1 MGRVFQ
7 PHIITDDSAV
17 GGHII
22 PGSLISDGD
31 VWFQRSGSTDGNR
44 KAFTL
49 SMWYRPI
56 NDSGE
61 NWIFGTGN
69 TSNPREG
76 FQQSY
81 EKVYY
86 STGTGSGPVVY
97 RFNTNAFTRDQG
109 GWYHFVVV
117 YDSCNPTSTD
127 RLRFYLNGNRDTN
140 YAAVLYPSLDGNTQ
154 FVNDV
159 TYPYVIGS
167 LPGETNSYLFGNITQ
182 YHFFDGAT
190 LDQSYFGYTDELT
203 GIWRPKKVK
212 TDVNNNY
219 TYGTSTSTSPSGTWT
234 ASGNGW
240 GSAPPSHIFDNNYTN
255 FMNNSA
261 GGQIIT
267 WNTTTYNL
275 RGKLEIECYGDPYD
289 IYVNGNSTKVAD
301 APSGSTYTKVD
312 CGTHSRINEIQFAGT
327 SYNTTT
333 GLGSAGIYVRAIYV
347 NGVQLKNG
355 ATNDYGLN
363 GFFLPFDG
371 TYPVAEDIS
380 GNNNHFTI
388 QNDKY
393 GGLGPSLDQA
403 TGAFPIM
410 RTDTGGRNFLTGVRD
425 DPLKSYIAF
434 AHPLD
439 HGGANNGAVLD
450 YSAVIRGSGTGH
462 IMNFANVSYSENQ
475 QNYTNSTSQNFYGS
489 SLGFNGSSSKC
500 DIPSSSDFDIG
511 TGDFTCEAYINLDN
525 SGGGGRTAS
534 VVFNKSTASATSNSS
549 FYFGCGSDGV
559 SLYLSTTGSSWT
571 TWIEV
576 ARTLNGR
583 LWHHIVWQRRSNV
596 LEIFIDGMK
605 QTTFASAQNNTIE
618 QDVFTST
625 RQANIGT
632 QDGSGSWFKGHIQDL
647 RLYKG
652 VAKYT
657 SNFVPGFSQPRITKD
672 SPSGFA
678 NPKSPDYGS
687 VTNGSVSFEGT
698 NEKLIVPNHSDFD
711 MGLNEFTM
719 ECWVYNTYPSSYP
732 SLIQK
737 YSADADAS
745 WFWALGSGSGT
756 NQFFFYYASG
766 PTQANSVGFGDSIP
780 LRRWT
785 HCAVVRD
792 NNTLRTYVNGIQSH
806 TTGISASIPMKT
818 TSHNVTIGSD
828 VNGAYD
834 LRGFISNVRIIKGTC
849 LYPNGTTFT
858 SQLTKPLTNVTNT
871 KLLCCQDSD
880 DYATAAVI
888 PTGSI
893 TRTRFPKG
901 TRFNP
906 FDVVDTCS
914 PAGSNFPTISKDGTH
929 QGGGWTITSGHKS
942 LKATGATG
950 DRQIK
955 CGQVMPS
962 SGKYYF
968 EFNIQLLNTQ
978 YRYLGAGL
986 LWSSSAHNLQQG
998 AIDDNRNRMM
1008 TASGEIKAGTASSY
1022 SWSPSGFKGS
1032 VNETFCF
1039 AVDMDR
1045 GEMYFGIDGIW
1056 VTDANPHK
1064 MENPHV
1070 TDLNTYDGGLQVGG
1084 GWYPAIWEW
1093 QAGNGGE
1100 FNFGDIPFK
1109 YMPPEGFL
1117 SLASCNQ
1124 PKGSVFNP
1132 KKHFAAISYQ
1142 GNGSSNG
1149 DNQNITLD
1157 FTPDFVYI
1165 TGRENATHKQVFTS
1179 LTPNKAL
1186 ATSRN
1191 VGEYSFTGMQIKPF
1205 SFDAPYSSSSSYTCN
1220 TNGHNYMAYCWKA
1233 GGAAVA
1239 NSDGTISSQVSVNKE
1254 AGFSIVTYT
1263 GTGAD
1268 GTVGHGLGKV
1278 PAVVIIKNRDRTVEW
1293 IVKHQKLSSGNILYL
1308 NLASGEDGATGSNNG
1323 IIGDLNNAS
1332 TFSLSRTSNS
1342 GNYHNVNHS
1351 GERYVAFCYAEIPG
1365 YSKFGIYRGN
1375 DSSDGVF
1382 NHCGFEP
1389 AFIMTSGKN
1398 SSDAWVLWDN
1408 TRDPDNVG
1416 HHRSFVNEH
1425 ATESTSISNSTS
1437 MVDFYSNGFK
1447 FRGSSD
1453 DTNGTNRH
1461 YIYLAFAKAP
1471 VSTPFGSSSLGR

>member
-1 MGRVFQ
+1 MTRVFQ

-22 PGSLISDGD
+22 PGSFITDGD
-31 VWFQRSGSTDGNR
+31 VYFSRTGSTDGNR

-56 NDSGE
+56 RDTAE
-61 NWIFGTGN
+61 NWLFGCGN

-76 FQQSY
+76 FQHTS
-81 EKVYY
+81 EKFYL
-86 STGTGSGPVVY
+86 STNTGSGSLYKFDHNSLV
-97 RFNTNAFTRDQG
+97 RDQG
-109 GWYHFVVV
+109 GWYHLVVV
-117 YDSCNPTSTD
+117 FDSCNPTQSD
-127 RLRFYLNGNRDTN
+127 RLRFYINGNRDTN
-140 YAAVLYPSLDGNTQ
+140 YGSVTYPSLDQNTQ
-154 FVNDV
+154 FINDV
-159 TYPYVIGS
+159 SYPYVLLA
-167 LPGETNSYLFGNITQ
+167 LPGVTNSFVHGNVTQ

-212 TDVNNNY
+212 TDVNNGY
-219 TYGTSTSTSPSGTWT
+219 TYGSSTTTSPSGTWT

-240 GSAPPSHIFDNNYTN
+240 GSHPPSHIFDNNYTN

-301 APSGSTYTKVD
+301 APSGTTYTKVD
-312 CGTHSRINEIQFAGT
+312 CGTHSVINEIQFAGT
-327 SYNTTT
+327 SYNTGT

-355 ATNDYGLN
+355 ATNDHGLN

-371 TYPVAEDIS
+371 THPVLEDIS
-380 GNNNHFTI
+380 GNNNHFNAI
-388 QNDKY
+388 YDKV
-393 GGLGPSLDQA
+393 GSLGPSLDQA
-403 TGAFPIM
+403 TGAFPIL
-410 RTDTGGRNFLTGVRD
+410 RTDTGGRNALMGVRD
-425 DPLKSYIAF
+425 DPLKSYISF

-439 HGGANNGAVLD
+439 NPNVID
-450 YSAVIRGSGTGH
+450 YSAVVRGSGTGH
-462 IMNFANVSYSENQ
+462 SITYTNTGLGENE

-489 SLGFNGSSSKC
+489 CVSFNGSSSRC

-525 SGGGGRTAS
+525 SGSGNRVGS
-534 VVFNKSTASATSNSS
+534 VVFNKSTSSASSNSS
-549 FYFGCGSDGV
+549 FYFGCGSNGV

-576 ARTLNGR
+576 SRTFNGR
-583 LWHHIVWQRRSNV
+583 LWHHIVWQRRSNI

-605 QTTFASAQNNTIE
+605 QTSYAANQNNTIE

-632 QDGSGSWFKGHIQDL
+632 QDGSGSYFKGYIQDL
-647 RLYKG
+647 RFYKG

-678 NPKSPDYGS
+678 HPKLPDYSS
-687 VTNGSVSFEGT
+687 VTNGSVSFTGD
-698 NEKLIVPNHSDFD
+698 NQYLIIPNHSDFD
-711 MGLNEFTM
+711 IGLNEFTM
-719 ECWVYNTYPSSYP
+719 ECWVYNTFDGQAYP

-737 YSADADAS
+737 YDTDSNAS
-745 WFWALGSGSGT
+745 WFWALGNSRRM
-756 NQFFFYYASG
+756 NQFFFYYAG
-766 PTQANSVGFGDSIP
+766 GAAASVGGTDDVP
-780 LRRWT
+780 LRKWT

-792 NNTLRTYVNGIQSH
+792 NNTLRTYVNGVQ
-806 TTGISASIPMKT
+806 TATVGVSASDPMKT
-818 TSHNVTIGSD
+818 TTMSVTIGADS
-828 VNGAYD
+828 NGAYD
-834 LRGFISNVRIIKGTC
+834 LRGYISNARIINGTC

-858 SQLTKPLTNVTNT
+858 PQLTNPLTNVTNT
-871 KLLCCQDSD
+871 KLLCCQDPD
-880 DYATAAVI
+880 DFSTAAVI

-893 TRTRFPKG
+893 TRSDNAKG

-906 FDVVDTCS
+906 FDIVDTCS
-914 PAGSNFPTISKDGTH
+914 SAGSNFPTLSRDSNH
-929 QGGGWTITSGHKS
+929 QGGGWDITDWHKNLRAIGS
-942 LKATGATG
+942 VG
-950 DRQIK
+950 DRQIS
-955 CGQVMPS
+955 CGKIMPS

-968 EFNIQLLNTQ
+968 ECNIQQLNVGA
-978 YRYLGAGL
+978 RYFGVGL
-986 LWSSSAHNLQQG
+986 IWSSSSAPYQNPS
-998 AIDDNRNRMM
+998 IDNNNFRYI
-1008 TASGEIKAGTASSY
+1008 TASGDLKTTSSGTTN
-1022 SWSPSGFKGS
+1022 WSTGYRGN
-1032 VNETFCF
+1032 VRETFCF

-1056 VTDANPHK
+1056 VTNANPHK

-1084 GWYPAIWEW
+1084 GWYPVMAVW
-1093 QAGNGGE
+1093 QSGNAGE
-1100 FNFGDIPFK
+1100 FNFGDVPFK

-1117 SLASCNQ
+1117 SLASCSQ
-1124 PKGSVFNP
+1124 PKGSVLNP
-1132 KKHFAAISYQ
+1132 KKHFTAVSYQ
-1142 GNGSSNG
+1142 GNGSSDG

-1157 FTPDFVYI
+1157 FTPDLVYI

-1179 LTPNKAL
+1179 LTTSKAL

-1191 VGEYSFTGMQIKPF
+1191 VGEYSFSAMQIKPS

-1239 NSDGTISSQVSVNKE
+1239 NTDGTISSQVSVNKE

-1278 PAVVIIKNRDRTVEW
+1278 PAVVIIKNRDRTVDW
-1293 IVKHQKLSSGNILYL
+1293 IVKHQKLSSGKILYL
-1308 NLASGEDGATGSNNG
+1308 NLNSGEDTATGSNNG

-1332 TFSLSRTSNS
+1332 TFSLTRTNNS
-1342 GNYHNVNHS
+1342 GNYNNNNVS
-1351 GERYVAFCYAEIPG
+1351 GENYVAFCYAEIPG

-1382 NHCGFEP
+1382 NDCGFKP
-1389 AFIMTSGKN
+1389 ATIITAGKN

-1408 TRDPDNVG
+1408 VRDPDNVG
-1416 HHRSFVNEH
+1416 HHRSYPNQ
-1425 ATESTSISNSTS
+1425 ATVESTTINNATS

-1453 DTNGTNRH
+1453 DTNGTGRH
-1461 YIYLAFAKAP
+1461 YIYMAFAEEP
-1471 VSTPFGSSSLGR
+1471 VNTPFGSSSLGR

>member
-1 MGRVFQ
+1 MARVFQ
-7 PHIITDDSAV
+7 PHIITDDSTV

-31 VWFQRSGSTDGNR
+31 VFFSRTGSTDSNK

-49 SMWYRPI
+49 SFWFRPL
-56 NDSGE
+56 NDGGE
-61 NWIFGTGN
+61 NWIWGSGN

-76 FQQSY
+76 FQASY
-81 EKVYY
+81 EKTYY
-86 STGTGSGPVVY
+86 STNTGIGGGDYTFSH
-97 RFNTNAFTRDQG
+97 NSHTRDQG

-117 YDSCNPTSTD
+117 YDSCNPTQSD
-127 RLRFYLNGNRDTN
+127 RLRYYINGNRDTN
-140 YAAVLYPSLDGNTQ
+140 YASVTYPSLDVNTQ
-154 FVNDV
+154 FINDV
-159 TYPYVIGS
+159 SYPYVLGS
-167 LPGETNSYLFGNITQ
+167 LPGATSAYLHGNLTQ

-212 TDVNNNY
+212 TDVNNGY
-219 TYGTSTSTSPSGTWT
+219 TYGASTSTSPSGTWT

-240 GSAPPSHIFDNNYTN
+240 GSHPPSHIFDDNYTN
-255 FMNNSA
+255 YMNNNS

-275 RGKLEIECYGDPYD
+275 RGKLEIECYSSSGLYD

-301 APSGSTYTKVD
+301 TPSGTTHTKVD
-312 CGTHSRINEIQFAGT
+312 CGTHSIINEIQFAGT
-327 SYNTTT
+327 SYNTGT

-371 TYPVAEDIS
+371 THPVAEDIS

-388 QNDKY
+388 NNDKY
-393 GGLGPSLDQA
+393 GSLGPSLDQA
-403 TGAFPIM
+403 TGAFPIL
-410 RTDTGGRNFLTGVRD
+410 RTDTGGRNALMGVRD
-425 DPLKSYIAF
+425 DPLKSYISF

-439 HGGANNGAVLD
+439 NSNIID
-450 YSAVIRGSGTGH
+450 YSAVVRGSGTGH
-462 IMNFANVSYSENQ
+462 SITYSNTGLGENE

-489 SLGFNGSSSKC
+489 CVSFNGTNARC

-525 SGGGGRTAS
+525 SGSGGRTGS
-534 VVFNKSTASATSNSS
+534 VVFNKSTAGATSNSS
-549 FYFGCGSDGV
+549 FYFGCGSNGV

-576 ARTLNGR
+576 ARTFNGR
-583 LWHHIVWQRRSNV
+583 LWHHIVWQRRSNI

-605 QTTFASAQNNTIE
+605 QTTYAANQNNTIA

-632 QDGSGSWFKGHIQDL
+632 QDGSGSWFKGYIQDL
-647 RLYKG
+647 KFYKG

-678 NPKSPDYGS
+678 YPKSPDYSS
-687 VTNGSVSFEGT
+687 VTNGSVSFTGD
-698 NEKLIVPNHSDFD
+698 NQYLVIPNHSDFD
-711 MGLNEFTM
+711 IGLNEFTM
-719 ECWVYNTYPSSYP
+719 ECWVYNTFDGQAYP

-737 YSADADAS
+737 YDSDSNAS
-745 WFWALGSGSGT
+745 WFWALGNSKRQ

-766 PTQANSVGFGDSIP
+766 SPQAVSVGGTDDVP
-780 LRRWT
+780 LRKWT

-792 NNTLRTYVNGIQSH
+792 NNTLRTYVNGVQ
-806 TTGISASIPMKT
+806 TATQAVSASDPMKT
-818 TSHNVTIGSD
+818 TTMSVTIAADS
-828 VNGAYD
+828 NGGYD
-834 LRGFISNVRIIKGTC
+834 LRGYISNARIIKGTC

-858 SQLTKPLTNVTNT
+858 PQLTNPLTNVTNT
-871 KLLCCQDSD
+871 KLLCCQDPD
-880 DYATAAVI
+880 DFSTAAVI
-888 PTGSI
+888 PTGSV
-893 TRTRFPKG
+893 TRNDNAKG

-906 FDVVDTCS
+906 FDIVDTCS
-914 PAGSNFPTISKDGTH
+914 PAGSNFPTFSGDGTH
-929 QGGGWTITSGHKS
+929 QGGGWSLTSGHKK
-942 LKATGATG
+942 LKASAGTG

-968 EFNIQLLNTQ
+968 EFNIHQLNVGA
-978 YRYLGAGL
+978 RYFGAGL
-986 LWSSSAHNLQQG
+986 VWSSSAVPLTSG
-998 AIDDNRNRMM
+998 SIDNNHFRYI
-1008 TASGEIKAGTASSY
+1008 TAAGDGRATSYFNWSSGY
-1022 SWSPSGFKGS
+1022 KGN
-1032 VNETFCF
+1032 VKETFCF

-1056 VTDANPHK
+1056 VTNANPHK

-1070 TDLNTYDGGLQVGG
+1070 TDLNTYDSGLQTGG
-1084 GWYPAIWEW
+1084 GWYPAAAVW
-1093 QAGNGGE
+1093 QSGNAGE
-1100 FNFGDIPFK
+1100 FNFGDVPFK

-1132 KKHFAAISYQ
+1132 KKHFGVLTYS
-1142 GNGSSNG
+1142 GNASNG
-1149 DNQNITLD
+1149 HKITGLE
-1157 FTPDFVYI
+1157 FKPDFVWI
-1165 TGRENATHKQVFTS
+1165 KVRNQTGSHYLVDSVRGLGTGDS
-1179 LTPNKAL
+1179 YRAL
-1186 ATSRN
+1186 DTAGSSA
-1191 VGEYSFTGMQIKPF
+1191 EYSNDNDMLRTLDHGGFTLDNNNDTTF
-1205 SFDAPYSSSSSYTCN
+1205 YVNRSSDTYV
-1220 TNGHNYMAYCWKA
+1220 AWCWKA
-1233 GGAAVA
+1233 GGASVS
-1239 NSDGTISSQVSVNKE
+1239 NTDGTINTQISVNKE
-1254 AGFSIVTYT
+1254 AGFSIISYS
-1263 GTGAD
+1263 GTGSA
-1268 GTVGHGLGKV
+1268 GTIGHGLDTVPKMIITKRRTDSEDFKV
-1278 PAVVIIKNRDRTVEW
+1278 Y
-1293 IVKHQKLSSGNILYL
+1293 HSKLSGGHFLKL
-1308 NLASGEDGATGSNNG
+1308 N
-1323 IIGDLNNAS
+1323 S
-1332 TFSLSRTSNS
+1332 TQAETSNTDVYPNTDPTSTVYSLGNHASVNGS
-1342 GNYHNVNHS
+1342 GDTYIAYCWS
-1351 GERYVAFCYAEIPG
+1351 EIPG

-1375 DSSDGVF
+1375 GSSDGVF
-1382 NHCGFEP
+1382 NHCGFKP
-1389 AFIMTSGKN
+1389 ACIITAGKN
-1398 SSDAWVLWDN
+1398 SSDAWYIFDN
-1408 TRDPDNVG
+1408 TRDPDNVK
-1416 HHRSFVNEH
+1416 HHKLFLNQNSV
-1425 ATESTSISNSTS
+1425 ESTSSSGGTS

-1461 YIYLAFAKAP
+1461 YIYMAFAEAP
-1471 VSTPFGSSSLGR
+1471 VSTPFGSSSLAR